1 MNECG
6 YLTAYAEAEQK
17 NLGIKLPGNF
27 YKLNKNTAEL
37 FKPYKKSPNL
47 NLQANKKKR
56 VDAFCDTK
64 FFTKVIVK
72 ILNTQGFNLKI

>member
-47 NLQANKKKR
+47 NLQANKKKE
-56 VDAFCDTK
+56 
-64 FFTKVIVK
+64 
-72 ILNTQGFNLKI
+72 